1 MGMVEWHGSTGILSP
16 TQQHVSGRF
25 DVAASKGVLIRGIC
39 GAYSCNQSEVEFQNK
54 ARAYINVQFNAP
66 RDFACQEDSYG
77 IEWGGPSQGCTTVSQ
92 MTALDVL
99 VAGITANP

>member
-25 DVAASKGVLIRGIC
+25 DVAASKGGLIRGIF

-54 ARAYINVQFNAP
+54 AGAYINVQFNAL
-66 RDFACQEDSYG
+66 RDLARQEDSYG
-77 IEWGGPSQGCTTVSQ
+77 IEWGGPFQGSTTVSR